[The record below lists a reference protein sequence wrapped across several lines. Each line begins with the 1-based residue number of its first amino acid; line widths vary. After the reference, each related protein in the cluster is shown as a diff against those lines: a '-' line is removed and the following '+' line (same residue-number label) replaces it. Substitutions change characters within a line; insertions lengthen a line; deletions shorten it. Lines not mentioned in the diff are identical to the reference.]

1 MRLNGTCVVIE
12 GSMIDTEPLPIPS
25 SCPENRETRAVRWIG
40 RATAILVGLLAIAAF
55 ALSFDALRNL
65 AITTGA
71 IPNPEQAWLF
81 PVLLDGGVV
90 VFSLAAL
97 RASLTG
103 SDRRW
108 YMTLVVVVTL
118 LSVAFNVA
126 HATRGI
132 LSSVMAG
139 MPPLLLF
146 MAFESLMR
154 QIQDSLKPPG
164 EKAQKKQRPAPKF
177 PSIAIH
183 TSPASEN
190 RNRAASL
197 RDQGWTKSRIAK
209 DLGVSPATV
218 SRYLRPRPESETSDF
233 AA

>member
-1 MRLNGTCVVIE
+1 
-12 GSMIDTEPLPIPS
+12 MIVTEPLPITP
-25 SCPENRETRAVRWIG
+25 SCPENRETQAVRWIG

-55 ALSFDALRNL
+55 ALSFEALRDL
-65 AITTGA
+65 AIVTGA
-71 IPNPEQAWLF
+71 IPNPKQAWLF

-126 HATRGI
+126 HATRGFLPGI
-132 LSSVMAG
+132 MAG

-154 QIQDSLKPPG
+154 QIQDSFKVPSAS
-164 EKAQKKQRPAPKF
+164 KQKSQRPLPKTISQICL
-177 PSIAIH
+177 PC
-183 TSPASEN
+183 SEN
-190 RNRAASL
+190 KERAIAL
-197 RDQGWTKSRIAK
+197 RVEGWSKSKIANE
-209 DLGVSPATV
+209 LGVSPSTV
-218 SRYLRPRPESETSDF
+218 TRYLRNSSQVSSSDR

>member
-1 MRLNGTCVVIE
+1 
-12 GSMIDTEPLPIPS
+12 MIHSEPASACFPA
-25 SCPENRETRAVRWIG
+25 PENREPQAVLWIG

-55 ALSFDALRNL
+55 ALSFEALRDL
-65 AITTGA
+65 AVVTGA
-71 IPNPEQAWLF
+71 IPNPKQAWLF

-126 HATRGI
+126 HATRGFLPGI
-132 LSSVMAG
+132 MAG

-154 QIQDSLKPPG
+154 QIQDSFNVPSASKQ
-164 EKAQKKQRPAPKF
+164 KAPRPLPRT
-177 PSIAIH
+177 
-183 TSPASEN
+183 TSPICLPCPEN
-190 RNRAASL
+190 KERAIAL
-197 RDQGWTKSRIAK
+197 RAEGWSKSKIAK
-209 DLGVSPATV
+209 ELGVSPSTV
-218 SRYLRPRPESETSDF
+218 TRYLRNSPQDSSSDR

>member
-12 GSMIDTEPLPIPS
+12 GSMINTEPLPVPS
-25 SCPENRETRAVRWIG
+25 FCPENRETKAVRWIG

-55 ALSFDALRNL
+55 ALSFEALRDL

-154 QIQDSLKPPG
+154 QIQDSLKPQDDQTPKKPRPSTKPG
-164 EKAQKKQRPAPKF
+164 LLIAAP
-177 PSIAIH
+177 S
-183 TSPASEN
+183 SEN
-190 RNRAASL
+190 RERAAVL
-197 RDQGWTKSRIAK
+197 RGQGWSKSKIAK
-209 DLGVSPATV
+209 ELGVSPATV
-218 SRYLRPRPESETSDF
+218 SRYLRKPASTQSSDL

>member
-1 MRLNGTCVVIE
+1 
-12 GSMIDTEPLPIPS
+12 MIDTEPIPVTS
-25 SCPENRETRAVRWIG
+25 SCPENRETQVVRWIG
-40 RATAILVGLLAIAAF
+40 CATAILVGLLAIAAF
-55 ALSFDALRNL
+55 ALSFEALRDL

-154 QIQDSLKPPG
+154 QIQDSLKP
-164 EKAQKKQRPAPKF
+164 QKDKTPKKPRPSPKPNLPTAI
-177 PSIAIH
+177 PS
-183 TSPASEN
+183 PEN
-190 RNRAASL
+190 KERAASF
-197 RDQGWTKSRIAK
+197 RDQGWSKAKIAK
-209 DLGVSPATV
+209 ELGVSPATV
-218 SRYLRPRPESETSDF
+218 SRYLRKASVIHPSDL

>member
-1 MRLNGTCVVIE
+1 
-12 GSMIDTEPLPIPS
+12 MIDTESLPFSPP
-25 SCPENRETRAVRWIG
+25 CLENRETRTVRWIS

-55 ALSFDALRNL
+55 ALSFEALRDL

-71 IPNPEQAWLF
+71 IPNPKQAWLF

-164 EKAQKKQRPAPKF
+164 EKAAKKPRPSTKTNL
-177 PSIAIH
+177 S
-183 TSPASEN
+183 TTVSSSEN
-190 RNRAASL
+190 KERAATL
-197 RDQGWTKSRIAK
+197 HDQGWSKSKIARE
-209 DLGVSPATV
+209 LGVSPATV
-218 SRYLRPRPESETSDF
+218 SRYLRKPASTQFSGL

>member
-1 MRLNGTCVVIE
+1 
-12 GSMIDTEPLPIPS
+12 MIRTEPTSAPS
-25 SCPENRETRAVRWIG
+25 ECPDNRATQAVLWIG
-40 RATAILVGLLAIAAF
+40 RSTAVLVGLLAIAAF
-55 ALSFDALRNL
+55 ALSFEALRDL
-65 AITTGA
+65 AIITGA
-71 IPNPEQAWLF
+71 IPNPRHAWLF

-103 SDRRW
+103 GDRRW

-126 HATRGI
+126 HATKGI
-132 LSSVMAG
+132 LPSVMAG

-154 QIQDSLKPPG
+154 QIQDSLEIPSASKPKRKRSVAR
-164 EKAQKKQRPAPKF
+164 KATCP
-177 PSIAIH
+177 
-183 TSPASEN
+183 TTASTEN
-190 RNRAASL
+190 RDLAVSYRAKGWSNR
-197 RDQGWTKSRIAK
+197 KIAK
-209 DLGVSPATV
+209 ELEVSPATV
-218 SRYLRPRPESETSDF
+218 GRYLRHLQPKTNPRL

>member
-1 MRLNGTCVVIE
+1 LRLNGTCVVIE
-12 GSMIDTEPLPIPS
+12 GSMIDTEPLSLPS
-25 SCPENRETRAVRWIG
+25 SCPENRETQAVRWIG
-40 RATAILVGLLAIAAF
+40 RATAILVGLLSIAAF
-55 ALSFDALRNL
+55 ALSFEALRDL

-154 QIQDSLKPPG
+154 QIQDSLKPQDHKTP
-164 EKAQKKQRPAPKF
+164 KKTRPSTKINPPTATP
-177 PSIAIH
+177 
-183 TSPASEN
+183 TSEN
-190 RNRAASL
+190 RERAATL
-197 RDQGWTKSRIAK
+197 RYQGWSKSKIAK
-209 DLGVSPATV
+209 ELRVSPATV
-218 SRYLRPRPESETSDF
+218 SRYLRKPASIQPSDL